1 MSLKAPLAG
10 SRVIA
15 QASATNGFWIALI
28 VSSSDKEAKHR
39 GTKIAGEVDDSYL
52 YGDEEKNAASSD
64 CPNVAGDGLRVR
76 LNASDED
83 LCSAA

>member
-10 SRVIA
+10 SRVIG

-52 YGDEEKNAASSD
+52 YGDEEKK
-64 CPNVAGDGLRVR
+64 CGQQR
-76 LNASDED
+76 LSQRRGRRTSRETQRQRRG
-83 LCSAA
+83 SV

>member
-1 MSLKAPLAG
+1 MAPK
-10 SRVIA
+10 SRGKSTILT
-15 QASATNGFWIALI
+15 ST
-28 VSSSDKEAKHR
+28 
-39 GTKIAGEVDDSYL
+39 GTRK
-52 YGDEEKNAASSD
+52 KNAASSD